1 MQWLLLIGAILTE
14 VTGTLSLRY
23 SEGFTRPLPSV
34 VALTCYGAAFYLLS
48 LVLGTIDLHGAA
60 TLLLAVT
67 VAWLTHSAVV
77 GRYTAVVV
85 PLALLLLASGR
96 PGCRGPRRRSW

>member
-1 MQWLLLIGAILTE
+1 VILHVLVDWSAVEVRPAALVLVTWPLLVWAAFGDGRGARPDG
-14 VTGTLSLRY
+14 GTVRR
-23 SEGFTRPLPSV
+23 TRLV
-34 VALTCYGAAFYLLS
+34 GAA
-48 LVLGTIDLHGAA
+48 GAA